1 MKKVT
6 VIIPNYNG
14 KAYLNQCLKALYENS
29 EEELEVL
36 VVDNGST
43 DDSISSAQAEF
54 PQVKFLMMERNYGF
68 SKAVNEGIK
77 AAKTPYVFLL
87 NNDTQVQKQCVENLL
102 ECIET
107 SDDIFS
113 VEAKLL
119 QYHQPHKIDSAGTFY
134 HVLGWAF
141 ARGKGRDATKY
152 MSRCE
157 CFAACAGAALYRR
170 ENLLKIGLFDEQFF
184 AYLEDVDIG
193 YRAKLHGYRNM
204 YEPHAK
210 VYHVGSGTSGSRYNE
225 FKVRVSARNNIYLV
239 RKNMSVIQRVIH
251 APLLLVGCMIKAIFF
266 AGKGYGKAY
275 MKGLSEGIL
284 TNVQTQ
290 CRGKNVSKKIYW
302 KIECELWKN
311 LGKKRW

>member
-14 KAYLNQCLKALYENS
+14 KAYLNHCLRALYENS
-29 EEELEVL
+29 EMELEVF
-36 VVDNGST
+36 VVDNGSN
-43 DDSISSAQAEF
+43 DDSISGAQAEF
-54 PQVKFLMMERNYGF
+54 PQVKFLMLKKNYGF

-87 NNDTQVQKQCVENLL
+87 NNDTQIQKHCVETLL
-102 ECIET
+102 DCMET

-119 QYHQPHKIDSAGTFY
+119 QKSQPHKIDSAGTFY

-141 ARGKGRDATKY
+141 SRGKGSDAFKY
-152 MSRCE
+152 TSRCE
-157 CFAACAGAALYRR
+157 CFAACAAAALYRR
-170 ENLLKIGLFDEQFF
+170 EYLLKIGLFDEQFF

-239 RKNMSVIQRVIH
+239 RKNMPVFQRVIH
-251 APLLLVGCMIKAIFF
+251 APLLLIGCMIKAIFF

-275 MKGLSEGIL
+275 MKGLSEGIF
-284 TNVQTQ
+284 TNVQKQ
-290 CRGKNVSKKIYW
+290 YHGKNVSKKIYW